1 MQHLYPPYYGDFH
14 CIAQRCPDSCCHE
27 WDVQI
32 DPDTARRYHELP
44 GALGEAL
51 RDAMYEDSGDVY
63 LRNCAGRC
71 PMWQQDGLCRIQ
83 CALGHDAL
91 SQVCREFPRI
101 TQDYGSF
108 VEHALEMSCPEAARL
123 ILTDDRQGLDKTQ
136 TPDNQAP
143 DYDAELMDLLIRTRP
158 AAYAILEDDRFSVPQ
173 RLAVLLLYGYHVQ
186 SQIDGAEEVPFDPQ
200 AALAEAAGFAAEG
213 SISALTGFFRELE
226 ILTDRWRDTLEH
238 AHAPHWERA
247 LTRLA
252 RYGIY
257 RYFYQAVCDYDL
269 VSRVKFVVIFC
280 IMMAYLSAPSLDGL
294 IAGAQLFSKEIEN
307 DSENMDALLDGA
319 YTAPALTDANLLGL
333 LLRT

>member
-1 MQHLYPPYYGDFH
+1 MQHLYPPYYADFR

-44 GALGEAL
+44 GALGEDL
-51 RDAMYEDSGDVY
+51 RDAMYEDSGDIY
-63 LRNCAGRC
+63 LKNCAGRC

-83 CALGHDAL
+83 CVLGHDAL

-123 ILTDDRQGLDKTQ
+123 ILTDDRQGMDTTQ
-136 TPDNQAP
+136 TPDDQAP

-158 AAYAILEDDRFSVPQ
+158 AAYAILENDRFSVPQ

-226 ILTDRWRDTLEH
+226 ILTDRWRDALEH
-238 AHAPHWERA
+238 AHTPHWERA

-280 IMMAYLSAPSLDGL
+280 IMMAYLSVPSLDGL
-294 IAGAQLFSKEIEN
+294 ITGAQLFSKEIEN

-319 YTAPALTDANLLGL
+319 YTAPGLTDANLLGL

>member
-1 MQHLYPPYYGDFH
+1 MQHLYPPYYADFR

-32 DPDTARRYHELP
+32 DPDTARRYRQLP
-44 GALGEAL
+44 GALGEDL
-51 RDAMYEDSGDVY
+51 RAAMYEDSGEIY
-63 LRNCAGRC
+63 LKNQDGRC
-71 PMWQQDGLCRIQ
+71 PMWQQDRLCRIQ

-108 VEHALEMSCPEAARL
+108 VEHALEMSCPEAARR
-123 ILTDDRQGLDKTQ
+123 ILTDDRQGVDAAEAPGTG
-136 TPDNQAP
+136 TP
-143 DYDAELMDLLIRTRP
+143 DYDSELMELLIRTRP
-158 AAYAILEDDRFSVPQ
+158 AAYAILEDDRFSLPQ

-186 SQIDGAEEVPFDPQ
+186 SQIDGAGDAPFDPQ
-200 AALAEAAGFAAEG
+200 AALTEAEGFAAGG
-213 SISALTGFFRELE
+213 SIAVLTGFFRELE
-226 ILTDRWRDTLEH
+226 ILTDRWRDMLEH
-238 AHAPHWERA
+238 AHAPHWEPA

-257 RYFYQAVCDYDL
+257 RYFYQAVSDYDL
-269 VSRVKFVVIFC
+269 VSRIKFVVTYC
-280 IMMAYLSAPSLDGL
+280 VMMAYLSAPSFDGL
-294 IAGAQLFSKEIEN
+294 IVAAQLFSKEIEN

-319 YTAPALTDANLLGL
+319 YTAPALTAANLLGL